1 MLKGT
6 SILVG
11 NSGVGKS
18 HLLNRLGEVG
28 PSVRW
33 NVQFLFVKVRCQ
45 DDKERNAWQ
54 KTSTRT
60 WSVLHKI
67 RVRKPDDFVTSV
79 SKGPKKHRSIKHLKS
94 TSQKPYW
101 THPEGADCR
110 DGWQHQRKAR
120 DLSEFY
126 LCVSFPLS
134 FGKRDA
140 DTAFPYVVHIL
151 EKISFWTIEDFHF
164 EVEARQA
171 CDYHHDIASTSDY
184 SALAA

>member
-45 DDKERNAWQ
+45 DDKERNAWH

-101 THPEGADCR
+101 TLPEGADCR

-120 DLSEFY
+120 DLSEFH

-134 FGKRDA
+134 FENETQTLLFLMWSTFWRK
-140 DTAFPYVVHIL
+140 FCF
-151 EKISFWTIEDFHF
+151 EQSKIFI